1 MSPSGGWRNPIVV
14 APGNVQTD
22 VDPSQLRP
30 ARTDLVRARVEFHRS
45 LIRGDRQRLTPIQV
59 SEQGVIIDGHHYI
72 RAAAEEGRLIE
83 VLVIAFPVLPK
94 ADSIL
99 DLPLR

>member
-1 MSPSGGWRNPIVV
+1 MSSPGGWRNPIMVG
-14 APGNVQTD
+14 PGNVQTD

-30 ARTDLVRARVEFHRS
+30 ARTDLVRARVEFQRS
-45 LIRGDRQRLTPIQV
+45 LIRGNRQRLTPIQV
-59 SEQGVIIDGHHYI
+59 SEQGVIIDGHHYV
-72 RAAAEEGRLIE
+72 RAAAEEGLLIE
-83 VLVIAFPVLPK
+83 VIVSTLSALPK

>member
-1 MSPSGGWRNPIVV
+1 MSSPSGWRNPIVV
-14 APGNVQTD
+14 GPGNVQTD

-30 ARTDLVRARVEFHRS
+30 SRTDLVRARVELQRS
-45 LIRGDRQRLTPIQV
+45 LIRGNRQRLTPIQV

-72 RAAAEEGRLIE
+72 RASAEEGRLID
-83 VLVIAFPVLPK
+83 VLVSELPVLPK